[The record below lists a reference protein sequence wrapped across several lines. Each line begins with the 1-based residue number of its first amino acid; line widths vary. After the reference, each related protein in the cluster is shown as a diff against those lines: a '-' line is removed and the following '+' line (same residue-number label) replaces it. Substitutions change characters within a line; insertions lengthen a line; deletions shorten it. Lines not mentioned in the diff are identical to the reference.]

1 MQIVG
6 LAGAAAIE
14 ALEKEFGIVIEATSQ
29 FQEARQLIRKLFQSG
44 SPDCRL
50 VKVKKNDYVY
60 TCGER
65 DSMIYSLES
74 GQVKEMLI
82 SPEGKECL
90 IAIHAAGDIFGELSL
105 CGQDLRFETT
115 VAMQDCTIRRIP
127 SAAFM
132 RQLERASLLNS
143 LVQYLALRIA
153 DQQEVITTL
162 LTVNSEQRLAKTLLR
177 LARKIGLDDARG
189 KRLTHRLHH
198 TELAEMVGTTRS
210 RIGFFL
216 KRFRELGLVDLGSDH
231 SLLIIE
237 RKLAQYIEQFEFPF
251 GRDIVSID
259 PEETAVAK
267 PLALVS

>member
-1 MQIVG
+1 M
-6 LAGAAAIE
+6 
-14 ALEKEFGIVIEATSQ
+14 IEATAQ
-29 FQEARQLIRKLFQSG
+29 YQEVQQLIRKLFQSG

-50 VKVKKNDYVY
+50 LKIKKNDYVY

-74 GQVKEMLI
+74 GQVKEVLI

-115 VAMQDCTIRRIP
+115 VAMQDCSIRRIP
-127 SAAFM
+127 SSSFL
-132 RQLERASLLNS
+132 RQLERASLLHS

-177 LARKIGLDDARG
+177 LARKIGRDDSRG

-210 RIGFFL
+210 RIGYFL
-216 KRFRELGLVDLGSDH
+216 KRFRELGLVDLGADH
-231 SLLIIE
+231 SLLIFD
-237 RKLAQYIEQFEFPF
+237 RKLSEYIEQYEFPF
-251 GRDIVSID
+251 GRDIVNIE
-259 PEETAVAK
+259 PETAAVQK
-267 PLALVS
+267 PLGMVPEPVYHSTSAM

>member
-1 MQIVG
+1 M
-6 LAGAAAIE
+6 
-14 ALEKEFGIVIEATSQ
+14 IEATSQ
-29 FQEARQLIRKLFQSG
+29 FQEVRQLIRRLFQNS

-90 IAIHAAGDIFGELSL
+90 IAIYASGDIFGELSL
-105 CGQDLRFETT
+105 CGQDLRFETA

-127 SAAFM
+127 SNSFM
-132 RQLERASLLNS
+132 RQLERASLLHS

-177 LARKIGLDDARG
+177 LARKIGRDDARG

-210 RIGFFL
+210 RIGYFL
-216 KRFRELGLVDLGSDH
+216 KRFRELGLIDLGEDH
-231 SLLIIE
+231 SLLVVE

-251 GRDIVSID
+251 GREIVSIEPD
-259 PEETAVAK
+259 ESVMPKALGLVPK
-267 PLALVS
+267 PLFDSNVDARQGGRPRLTA